1 MPGSACGTG
10 LLLVWEVYPSKVT
23 QQVEHEQYH
32 EHQAKPAT
40 APDMAS
46 VSIPAAAEEKN
57 KDNNKED

>member
-1 MPGSACGTG
+1 VA
-10 LLLVWEVYPSKVT
+10 YPSKIA
-23 QQVEHEQYH
+23 QQVEHKQYN
-32 EHQAKPAT
+32 EYEADPAT

>member
-1 MPGSACGTG
+1 MRSNTSTC
-10 LLLVWEVYPSKVT
+10 LLPVCVAYPSKIA
-23 QQVEHEQYH
+23 QQVEHEQDNEY
-32 EHQAKPAT
+32 ESDPAT